1 MSNENKEW
9 HPGMNMGFQV
19 GDPVYYGGVEGKINS
34 ITGMGDYPIIFEYGN
49 RDLYAFTKDGRFE
62 IDHKAPSLF
71 FKPQTYDISR
81 PAWEPKPG
89 EWCWF
94 WNTPDYGFL
103 CKFLQMY
110 KDKYVDVS
118 SDRWEH
124 CAPFKGEL
132 PDHLKQ
138 K

>member
-9 HPGMNMGFQV
+9 YPGMDMGFKV
-19 GDPVYYGGVEGKINS
+19 GDTAYFCGIEGKINS
-34 ITGMGDYPIIFEYGN
+34 ITEIGDYPIIFEFGDRNY
-49 RDLYAFTKDGRFE
+49 YAFTKDGRFVV
-62 IDHKAPSLF
+62 DHKAPSLF

-81 PAWEPKPG
+81 PAWQPKPG

-94 WNTPDYGFL
+94 WNDGYYAYL
-103 CKFLQMY
+103 SKFKNVYLDIYNDIDDDSWQN
-110 KDKYVDVS
+110 
-118 SDRWEH
+118 

-132 PDHLKQ
+132 PEHLKE